1 LFNKLERIQEGLQDI
16 YRQNISLQDQV
27 LNIYQDIKEYK
38 LAIIKPADIYEGI
51 CAELRNTIGIKIR
64 LEQVH

>member
-27 LNIYQDIKEYK
+27 FNAYQDVKECK
-38 LAIIKPADIYEGI
+38 LTIIKPTDIYKNV
-51 CAELRNTIGIKIR
+51 CVELRNTVGTEMR
-64 LEQVH
+64 LEQIR